1 MAVFPP
7 QQLVESQDVA
17 PVVVSSS
24 QSCICSIHV
33 LVGVAIYALAL
44 HPLIRAL
51 CTPPH
56 RGQHQTDSARSS
68 SGDCHSHSSGTRPH
82 HSGPV
87 HVRTIILFL
96 NF

>member
-24 QSCICSIHV
+24 QSCIHV

-51 CTPPH
+51 CTSPHH
-56 RGQHQTDSARSS
+56 RGQHQTDSAGSS
-68 SGDCHSHSSGTRPH
+68 SGDCHSRSSGTRAH